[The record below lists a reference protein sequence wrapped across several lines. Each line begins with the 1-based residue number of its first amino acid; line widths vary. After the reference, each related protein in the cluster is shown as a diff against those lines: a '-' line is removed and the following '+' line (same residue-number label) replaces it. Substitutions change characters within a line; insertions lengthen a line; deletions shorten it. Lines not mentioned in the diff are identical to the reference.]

1 MHFRNHNDFP
11 FSTFLLRVTNSV
23 SKHKKELKQLYTILF
38 ILAFSGIQAQNN
50 YFEEWYSA
58 EKEDIPQNSIK
69 SIAPDKHGFL
79 WMSTENGLLRFD
91 GRKFKVYNSSNTNLK
106 SNRFAYI
113 SGNIENDSLTV
124 HTAHHLDSF
133 IINQRT
139 IKKNNKAEKNIID
152 QANTKNNFEEV
163 LI

>member
-1 MHFRNHNDFP
+1 MD
-11 FSTFLLRVTNSV
+11 
-23 SKHKKELKQLYTILF
+23 KKIKKDLKQLYIIVF
-38 ILAFSGIQAQNN
+38 ILVFSGIQAHNN

-69 SIAPDKHGFL
+69 SIAPDKYGFL
-79 WMSTENGLLRFD
+79 WMSTENGLLRFY
-91 GRKFKVYNSSNTNLK
+91 GIKVKVYNSSNTNVK
-106 SNRFAYI
+106 SNRFTYV
-113 SGNIENDSLTV
+113 SGNTENDSLTV

-139 IKKNNKAEKNIID
+139 IKKNNKADKNTID

-163 LI
+163 LL